1 MKMDRRPWGSTADGS
16 KAHLYVMESEG
27 GLRVKVS
34 DYDGTVT
41 SVLAPDRDCALGDV
55 VLGFD
60 TIEEYMASKAYLGCI
75 VGRHANRIAG
85 ARFKLDGVE
94 HSVTRNHGAHHLHG
108 GARGF
113 DKVLW
118 EAHTAVDSDSA
129 RLELS
134 YRSVD
139 GEEGYPG
146 NLDAWVT
153 YTLNDAGELRI
164 DYRAETDR
172 PTVVNLSNHSCFNLT
187 CRGTVL
193 GHELMI
199 DADLFT
205 PVDGEL
211 IPTGETRGVD
221 GTPMDFRRPRRVGER
236 ITEPYEQL
244 EHGGGYDHNYVLN
257 KGGGPAVA
265 LRDPG
270 SGRVLE
276 VSTTQPGVQLYTGN
290 FLDGS
295 ESGRGR
301 NYARHAG
308 LCLETQHYPDSPN
321 QPGFPSTVLRP
332 GETYNHSTVFRFSVR

>member
-1 MKMDRRPWGSTADGS
+1 MKMGSMPWGATADGS
-16 KAHLYVMESEG
+16 RAHLYVMENEG
-27 GLRVKVS
+27 GLKVTVS
-34 DYDGTVT
+34 DYGGTVI
-41 SVLAPDRDCALGDV
+41 SVLAPDRDGALGDI

-60 TIEEYMASKAYLGCI
+60 TIEEYLASKAYMGCI
-75 VGRHANRIAG
+75 VGRYANRIAG
-85 ARFKLDGVE
+85 ARFKIDGVE
-94 HSVTRNHGAHHLHG
+94 HRVTGNHGAHHLHG
-108 GARGF
+108 GTRGF

-118 EAHTAVDSDSA
+118 EAHTAVDAESA
-129 RLELS
+129 RLELR
-134 YRSVD
+134 YRGVD

-172 PTVVNLSNHSCFNLT
+172 ATVVNLSNHTYFNLA

-236 ITEPYEQL
+236 IAEPYEQL
-244 EHGGGYDHNYVLN
+244 RHGGGYDHNYVLN
-257 KGGGPAVA
+257 KGGEPAVA

-301 NYARHAG
+301 NYTRHAG

-332 GETYNHSTVFRFSVR
+332 GETYNHSTVFRLSVR

>member
-1 MKMDRRPWGSTADGS
+1 MKMDRRPWGSTAEGS
-16 KAHLYVMESEG
+16 RAHLYVMENNG
-27 GLRVKVS
+27 GLRVTVS
-34 DYDGTVT
+34 DYGGTVT
-41 SVLAPDRDCALGDV
+41 SILTQDRDGVLGDV

-60 TIEEYMASKAYLGCI
+60 AIEEYLASKAYLGCI
-75 VGRHANRIAG
+75 VGRYANRIAG
-85 ARFKLDGVE
+85 ARFKIDGVE
-94 HSVTRNHGAHHLHG
+94 HSVARNHGAHHLHG

-113 DKVLW
+113 DKVVW
-118 EAHTAVDSDSA
+118 EAHRAVDSESV
-129 RLELS
+129 RLELRL
-134 YRSVD
+134 RSVD

-153 YTLNDAGELRI
+153 YTLNERGELRI

-172 PTVVNLSNHSCFNLT
+172 ATVVNLTNHSYFNLA

-193 GHELMI
+193 GHELRI

-211 IPTGETRGVD
+211 IPTGETLGVD

-244 EHGGGYDHNYVLN
+244 ERGGGYDHNYVLN
-257 KGGGPAVA
+257 KGGEPAVT
-265 LRDPG
+265 LHDPG

-295 ESGRGR
+295 MSGRGR
-301 NYARHAG
+301 TYTRHAG

-332 GETYNHSTVFRFSVR
+332 GETYNHSTVFRFSVM

>member
-1 MKMDRRPWGSTADGS
+1 MKMERVYWGSTGDGS
-16 KAHLYVMESEG
+16 KAHLYSLENDD
-27 GLRVKVS
+27 GLRVTVS
-34 DYDGTVT
+34 DYGGTVT
-41 SVLAPDRDCALGDV
+41 SVLAPDSDGEVGEV

-60 TIEEYMASKAYLGCI
+60 SIEEYLASKAYMGCV
-75 VGRHANRIAG
+75 VGRYANRIAG
-85 ARFKLDGVE
+85 ARFNLDGVE
-94 HSVTRNHGAHHLHG
+94 HAVTRNHGAHHFHG
-108 GARGF
+108 GERGF

-118 EAHTAVDSDSA
+118 NAETGGDSGSAHL
-129 RLELS
+129 RLS

-146 NLDAWVT
+146 NLDARVT
-153 YTLNDAGELRI
+153 YTLNEAGELRI
-164 DYRAETDR
+164 EYDAKTDR
-172 PTVVNLSNHSCFNLT
+172 ATVVNLTNHTYFNLA
-187 CRGTVL
+187 CRGNVL

-211 IPTGETRGVD
+211 IPTGETRSVE
-221 GTPMDFRRPRRVGER
+221 GTPMDFKKPRRIGER

-244 EHGGGYDHNYVLN
+244 IHGGGYDHNYVLN
-257 KGGGPAVA
+257 KGAEPAVA

-270 SGRVLE
+270 TGRVLE

-295 ESGRGR
+295 ERGRGR
-301 NYARHAG
+301 DYTRHSG

-332 GETYNHSTVFRFSVR
+332 GKAYRNHTVFRFYAR

>member
-1 MKMDRRPWGSTADGS
+1 MKMDRMPWGSTADGS
-16 KAHLYVMESEG
+16 KAHLYVMENEG
-27 GLRVKVS
+27 GLKVTVS
-34 DYDGTVT
+34 DYGGAVA
-41 SVLAPDRDCALGDV
+41 SVLAPDRNGALGEV

-60 TIEEYMASKAYLGCI
+60 TFEEYLASKAYMGCI
-75 VGRHANRIAG
+75 VGRYANRIAG
-85 ARFKLDGVE
+85 ARFKIDGVE

-108 GARGF
+108 GTRGF
-113 DKVLW
+113 DKVVW
-118 EAHTAVDSDSA
+118 EARKAVDSESA
-129 RLELS
+129 RLGLS

-172 PTVVNLSNHSCFNLT
+172 ATVVNLSNHTYFNLA
-187 CRGTVL
+187 CGGTVL

-205 PVDGEL
+205 PVDSEL
-211 IPTGETRGVD
+211 IPTGETRRVD
-221 GTPMDFRRPRRVGER
+221 GAPVDFKGPRRVGER
-236 ITEPYEQL
+236 ITEPNEQL
-244 EHGGGYDHNYVLN
+244 RHAGGYDHNYVLN
-257 KGGGPAVA
+257 KGGDPAVA
-265 LRDPG
+265 LHDPD

-295 ESGRGR
+295 EGGRGR
-301 NYARHAG
+301 NYTRHAG
-308 LCLETQHYPDSPN
+308 LCLETQHFPDSPN

-332 GETYNHSTVFRFSVR
+332 GETYEHSTVFRFSVR